1 MRNFKKTY
9 HINAEPSDIYAALTN
24 PYTIELWSGYPAVMG
39 SKPGEEFVMWDG
51 DICGKVME
59 LVPDK
64 KVVQQW
70 YFGEQDEK
78 SVVTITIIPQGEN
91 SNVTVEHTNIPTA
104 DFENISEGWNEYYMG
119 AIRRFYNPNF

>member
-51 DICGKVME
+51 DICGKVLE
-59 LVPDK
+59 LLPDK

-104 DFENISEGWNEYYMG
+104 DFDNISEGWNEYYMG